1 MNVPNGYRRASLIL
15 IPVLIVSLFAG
26 AAEGIDLSR
35 LVVIGDS
42 LSAGFQ
48 NGSLVGFQQRHGYAS
63 LLAEQIGV
71 DLPLPL
77 IVAPGIPNVLTLV
90 DPGPPPVIGMVPGSS
105 EGRIDPLT
113 QPLNLAVPGHTV
125 EDALTARPNLPVDDL
140 TDLILGLPGLL
151 SGVSRSQVE
160 WAEAL
165 APTTVIIWLGSNDT
179 LGAALEAD
187 ASFVTPLADFEAAF
201 TEVIDRMAATGA
213 SLVVANIPNVNVIP
227 FLTSAEEVAALVGVP
242 LSVIA
247 AVLMIDSGDFVIPDA
262 FPLIADILS
271 GVTTGPLPDH
281 VVLDADEVATIQ
293 AATDT
298 FNTIIATQV
307 TEKGGALVDLN
318 AVTAAFDRQ
327 GLAIA
332 GHHLTTGFLGGLFSL
347 DGIHPTDTAYAA
359 IANEFIA
366 ALNAHFGEDIPV
378 VNGCE
383 VLREDPL
390 VPPSVIH
397 LLRDQVD
404 SFSLPGHDG
413 EKLIHALEQAQD
425 EFADC
430 DSRHGQKKLRKFVK
444 RIEKF
449 RGDELT
455 EEQAEVLLET
465 VELIHE
471 D

>member
-1 MNVPNGYRRASLIL
+1 M
-15 IPVLIVSLFAG
+15 
-26 AAEGIDLSR
+26 
-35 LVVIGDS
+35 
-42 LSAGFQ
+42 
-48 NGSLVGFQQRHGYAS
+48 
-63 LLAEQIGV
+63 
-71 DLPLPL
+71 
-77 IVAPGIPNVLTLV
+77 
-90 DPGPPPVIGMVPGSS
+90 
-105 EGRIDPLT
+105 
-113 QPLNLAVPGHTV
+113 
-125 EDALTARPNLPVDDL
+125 
-140 TDLILGLPGLL
+140 
-151 SGVSRSQVE
+151 
-160 WAEAL
+160 
-165 APTTVIIWLGSNDT
+165 
-179 LGAALEAD
+179 
-187 ASFVTPLADFEAAF
+187 
-201 TEVIDRMAATGA
+201 
-213 SLVVANIPNVNVIP
+213 
-227 FLTSAEEVAALVGVP
+227 P
-242 LSVIA
+242 LS
-247 AVLMIDSGDFVIPDA
+247 
-262 FPLIADILS
+262 
-271 GVTTGPLPDH
+271 
-281 VVLDADEVATIQ
+281 IQ

-318 AVTAAFDRQ
+318 AFTTALDRQ

-347 DGIHPTDTAYAA
+347 DGIHPTNTAYAA